1 MRVPDS
7 LGTCLLEVREQAA
20 NDVGNVRPTK
30 NLRKMAPS
38 GSVFG
43 QVLLSTNYDLL
54 VCAASSNLWPLR
66 RQAHP
71 FFVMSWFEIIS
82 VVILG
87 GLFWLWFDSTRVH
100 EIAVER
106 ARSQCHVNE
115 VQFLDDTV
123 ALANIKPARD
133 EDGRLILKRTYT
145 FEYSDTGN
153 NRQPGSIIML
163 GQKVQFLN
171 ISPRLAGADI
181 TLP

>member
-1 MRVPDS
+1 
-7 LGTCLLEVREQAA
+7 
-20 NDVGNVRPTK
+20 
-30 NLRKMAPS
+30 
-38 GSVFG
+38 
-43 QVLLSTNYDLL
+43 
-54 VCAASSNLWPLR
+54 
-66 RQAHP
+66 
-71 FFVMSWFEIIS
+71 MSWFEIIS

-123 ALANIKPARD
+123 ALANIKPTRD
-133 EDGRLILKRTYT
+133 EDGRLIFKRTYT

-163 GQKVQFLN
+163 GREVTGVKPMRAVMHKGFLESQTLFEIGPKMMVSHQVQSDKTVPGKKFT
-171 ISPRLAGADI
+171 P
-181 TLP
+181 

>member
-1 MRVPDS
+1 
-7 LGTCLLEVREQAA
+7 
-20 NDVGNVRPTK
+20 
-30 NLRKMAPS
+30 
-38 GSVFG
+38 
-43 QVLLSTNYDLL
+43 
-54 VCAASSNLWPLR
+54 
-66 RQAHP
+66 
-71 FFVMSWFEIIS
+71 MSWFEIIS

-123 ALANIKPARD
+123 ALANIKPVRD

-153 NRQPGSIIML
+153 NRKGAAKSRFR
-163 GQKVQFLN
+163 KAAFVAV
-171 ISPRLAGADI
+171 LAVSMDLAAASDAATIRRSDCSCAWADE
-181 TLP
+181 PAHPSDRHKGHAH

>member
-1 MRVPDS
+1 
-7 LGTCLLEVREQAA
+7 
-20 NDVGNVRPTK
+20 
-30 NLRKMAPS
+30 
-38 GSVFG
+38 
-43 QVLLSTNYDLL
+43 
-54 VCAASSNLWPLR
+54 
-66 RQAHP
+66 
-71 FFVMSWFEIIS
+71 MSWFEIIS

-123 ALANIKPARD
+123 ALGNIKPARD

-163 GQKVQFLN
+163 GQEVQFLN

-181 TLP
+181 TLH